1 MTTTTIDRPPAP
13 SRHSEPSWRGRWIAA
28 VGAGLA
34 WVASLPPIG
43 LWWLGPVAVAL
54 LGLAVRGLPL
64 VRRAT
69 LGGMTGLVVF
79 GATLRWATI
88 FTVPGYVLL
97 VLTQGAFVALAGL
110 LVPRGRGWVLA
121 LPAALT
127 LTEWLRHRWPL
138 SGLPLS
144 SLALGQADGPLL
156 PLAAVGGPP
165 LLTLTAA
172 AIGALAVLGVRRR
185 AAGTA
190 RGLVVAVGSFALLA
204 LAGPLLPTALGTSGT
219 GRSLDVAAVQ
229 GGGRR
234 GLAAARSEDTD
245 VLARHLTTT
254 REIDADIDL
263 VLWPENVI
271 DVDGSQL
278 DGPTVDAVSSVAQA
292 LGAPLVAGVTLDAA
306 PSTEDRPG
314 VRRFR
319 NLAVVFGSDG
329 QVGPTYDKVVRV
341 PFGEYVPLRPV
352 IDRIADLSLI
362 PRDAVPGSGPGVLDT
377 QLGRLG
383 VMVSFEGLYAD
394 RARDAVAAGATVLL
408 VPTNASSYVTADVPE
423 QQVAAARLRAI
434 ETGRWVV
441 LAGPTGPAAM
451 VGPDGDVAARSD
463 LEEQTVVIGR
473 VDLRQGRTPYGRA
486 GDLPTLLVAGAALLA
501 AHRPD
506 WRSGND
512 LGGPHT
518 VDAGEDRHA

>member
-1 MTTTTIDRPPAP
+1 MA
-13 SRHSEPSWRGRWIAA
+13 SRNSEPSWPGRWVAT

-54 LGLAVRGLPL
+54 LGSAVRGLPPG
-64 VRRAT
+64 RRAT
-69 LGGMTGLVVF
+69 LGGVAGLVVF

-88 FTVPGYVLL
+88 FTLPGYVLL
-97 VLTQGAFVALAGL
+97 VLAQSVFVALAGL

-156 PLAAVGGPP
+156 PVAAVGGPP
-165 LLTLTAA
+165 LLTLMVA
-172 AIGALAVLGVRRR
+172 AIGALALLAVRRR
-185 AAGTA
+185 RAWTP
-190 RGLVVAVGSFALLA
+190 RGLAVATAALALLGMV
-204 LAGPLLPTALGTSGT
+204 GPLLPMAPGTSSSD
-219 GRSLDVAAVQ
+219 RSLDVAAVQ
-229 GGGRR
+229 GGGQR
-234 GLAAARSEDTD
+234 GLAAARTEDTD
-245 VLARHLTTT
+245 VLARHLTTS
-254 REIDADIDL
+254 RKIDADVDL

-278 DGPTVDAVSSVAQA
+278 DGPTIDAVSSLAQA
-292 LGAPLVAGVTLDAA
+292 FGAPLVAGVTLDAA
-306 PSTEDRPG
+306 PSVEDRAG

-319 NLAVVFGSDG
+319 NLAVVFGPDG

-341 PFGEYVPLRPV
+341 PFGEYVPLRSV

-377 QLGRLG
+377 QLGQLG

-423 QQVAAARLRAI
+423 QQVAAAQLRAI

-451 VGPDGDVAARSD
+451 VGPNGDVAGRSD
-463 LEEQTVVIGR
+463 LEEQTVVTGR

-506 WRSGND
+506 RRSGSHV
-512 LGGPHT
+512 GGPHT